1 MTLPVLVIVGTD
13 LRACRYALRLPL
25 AQLNYLNQANS
36 RDIRAGQSPP
46 FDQPRA
52 QGMFH
57 GTSRRTHACVA
68 AILLT

>member
-1 MTLPVLVIVGTD
+1 MTVPILVIVGID

-25 AQLNYLNQANS
+25 EQLNYLNQENS

>member
-1 MTLPVLVIVGTD
+1 MTVPILVIVGID
-13 LRACRYALRLPL
+13 LRACRYAVRLPL
-25 AQLNYLNQANS
+25 EQLNYLNHANS

-46 FDQPRA
+46 FDRPRA

-57 GTSRRTHACVA
+57 PTSRRTHACVA

>member
-1 MTLPVLVIVGTD
+1 MTVPILVIVGID
-13 LRACRYALRLPL
+13 LRACRYAVRLPL
-25 AQLNYLNQANS
+25 EHNYLNQENS
-36 RDIRAGQSPP
+36 RDITAGQSPP